1 MSIIKHFITES
12 VRNLEIDEY
21 LEKALDRAGYGG
33 VEITRTPLGTRVVVY
48 AMKPGIVI
56 GRRGTNI
63 HELSKALE
71 DKFKLSN
78 PQIAVSEVEVPELNP
93 RIMASRMAES
103 LLKGT
108 HFRRVGFWASN
119 QIMNA
124 GALGVEIII
133 RGKLTTQR
141 HRFEKYIQGYLPKAG
156 NPSVKN
162 SRRAVRHVKLKPGIL
177 GITIRIIPPDATFPD
192 QIRIKSEVVPTEM
205 LPVQAEEKVEAPVEA
220 EVAAESKEPE
230 EAEETEGKEE
240 A

>member
-1 MSIIKHFITES
+1 MSIIKHFISES

-21 LEKALDRAGYGG
+21 LEKALDRSGYGG
-33 VEITRTPLGTRVVVY
+33 VEITRTPLGTRVVIY

-63 HELSKALE
+63 RDLSKVIE
-71 DKFKLSN
+71 EKFNLSN
-78 PQIAVSEVEVPELNP
+78 PQIAVSEIEVPELNAK
-93 RIMASRMAES
+93 IMASRMSES

-141 HRFEKYIQGYLPKAG
+141 HRFEKYVAGYLPKAG
-156 NPSVKN
+156 DPAIKN
-162 SRRAVRHVKLKPGIL
+162 VRRAVVHVKLKPGTL
-177 GITIRIIPPDATFPD
+177 GITVKIVPPDAVLTD
-192 QIRIKSEVVPTEM
+192 KIKTKSETVLEEKAAMEEKAEAAPAVKESEEDEK
-205 LPVQAEEKVEAPVEA
+205 AEEA
-220 EVAAESKEPE
+220 
-230 EAEETEGKEE
+230 
-240 A
+240 